1 MVGVVVREQDRLFF
15 SLWLIKANT
24 SHVLEFP
31 VSGEKESAE
40 SEAVGVSHMIKS
52 KMIEQVLFFFKFDS
66 VTRKH
71 PSPLMRVLLNLLF
84 AVLTLASVLTFVI
97 KLYFY
102 FDKLNIWG
110 FFVCFFCFFTDSD
123 INQLIK
129 SL

>member
-1 MVGVVVREQDRLFF
+1 MTGSGGCCCCSRAGSSFF

-40 SEAVGVSHMIKS
+40 SEAVGFSHMIKS
-52 KMIEQVLFFFKFDS
+52 KMIEQVLFFNS

-84 AVLTLASVLTFVI
+84 AVLTLASVLTFGI

-102 FDKLNIWG
+102 FDKLNIW
-110 FFVCFFCFFTDSD
+110 FLFCFCLF
-123 INQLIK
+123 L
-129 SL
+129 LFFH

>member
-1 MVGVVVREQDRLFF
+1 MVGVVVREQDSLFF

-24 SHVLEFP
+24 SHVP

-102 FDKLNIWG
+102 FDKLNIW
-110 FFVCFFCFFTDSD
+110 FFFCLFLLFFH
-123 INQLIK
+123 
-129 SL
+129 

>member
-1 MVGVVVREQDRLFF
+1 MVGVVVREQDSLFF

-52 KMIEQVLFFFKFDS
+52 KMNRYFFFFKFDS

-102 FDKLNIWG
+102 FDKLNIWVF

>member
-1 MVGVVVREQDRLFF
+1 MLLFASRIVFFF

-102 FDKLNIWG
+102 FDKLNIWV